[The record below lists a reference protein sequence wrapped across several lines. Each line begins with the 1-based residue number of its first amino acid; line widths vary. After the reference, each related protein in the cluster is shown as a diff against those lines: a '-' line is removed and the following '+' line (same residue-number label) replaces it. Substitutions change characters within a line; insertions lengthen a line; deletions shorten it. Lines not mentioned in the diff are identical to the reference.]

1 MFLVLSAFFSKKQEK
16 EKEEKVEKP
25 PDNQKLGLLEAL
37 LKIGDWQHAQS
48 IMDQMPPYYAA
59 SHKLIA
65 LAICK
70 LIHITIEP
78 LYRRVG
84 VPKGAKGSPVSALQN
99 KRAPKQAESFE
110 DLRRDVF
117 NMFCY
122 LGPHLSHDPILF
134 AKVVRIGKSFM
145 KEVSKF
151 FFFRAES

>member
-1 MFLVLSAFFSKKQEK
+1 MDERKKEK
-16 EKEEKVEKP
+16 EKQEEKVE
-25 PDNQKLGLLEAL
+25 
-37 LKIGDWQHAQS
+37 
-48 IMDQMPPYYAA
+48 
-59 SHKLIA
+59 
-65 LAICK
+65 K

-84 VPKGAKGSPVSALQN
+84 IPKGAKGSPVNALQT

-117 NMFCY
+117 SMFCY

-145 KEVSKF
+145 KESLLY
-151 FFFRAES
+151 E

>member
-1 MFLVLSAFFSKKQEK
+1 MEHCIVYIHFS
-16 EKEEKVEKP
+16 
-25 PDNQKLGLLEAL
+25 
-37 LKIGDWQHAQS
+37 S
-48 IMDQMPPYYAA
+48 F
-59 SHKLIA
+59 
-65 LAICK
+65 C
-70 LIHITIEP
+70 
-78 LYRRVG
+78 RVG

-122 LGPHLSHDPILF
+122 LGPHLSHDPTLF

>member
-1 MFLVLSAFFSKKQEK
+1 MVCIQLSSF
-16 EKEEKVEKP
+16 
-25 PDNQKLGLLEAL
+25 
-37 LKIGDWQHAQS
+37 
-48 IMDQMPPYYAA
+48 
-59 SHKLIA
+59 
-65 LAICK
+65 C
-70 LIHITIEP
+70 
-78 LYRRVG
+78 RVG

-151 FFFRAES
+151 FFLSSRNLNYRMKMF